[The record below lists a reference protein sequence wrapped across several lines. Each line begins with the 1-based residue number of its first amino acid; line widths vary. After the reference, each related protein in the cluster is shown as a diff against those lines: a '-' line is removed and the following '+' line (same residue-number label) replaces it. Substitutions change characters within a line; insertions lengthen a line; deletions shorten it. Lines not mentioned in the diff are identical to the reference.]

1 MLLDDAVDLI
11 LGKTSVLGFETV
23 QLGDGYGRV
32 SGVNLARLP
41 IPCYEQSTRDGYAL
55 CGNGRNAG
63 SAGQAFSIEGEIAA
77 GLCHDFA
84 IEPGQ
89 AFRIMTGGLVPANC
103 DRIVLQEEC
112 RVAGN
117 ELLVPNQALLAEHR
131 FIKKTGSDYRA
142 GEELAVAGS
151 RLSENQLGLLA
162 DAGNWTITVHRRP
175 RVAYSCSGS
184 ELVIAD
190 GAVENGRKYSSNHIV
205 LDNLIRKCGGRPES
219 YGIVADDPA
228 AIEQIID
235 EMVKSTADIIVTT
248 GGVGPGKY
256 DLFRQI
262 LPHSGVNILYSS
274 LRVRPGKATL
284 FGVIGEKLYFGLPG
298 PPSAVRVLFNELICP
313 PLKKMQGLQAFLP
326 ERTEAFLE
334 DDIGLKADGVLC
346 LKEGCYRLE
355 QGRVLVGSS
364 GRHQS
369 ANCLVML
376 EPGRSDYKK
385 GDLVTISLT
394 ERL

>member
-1 MLLDDAVDLI
+1 
-11 LGKTSVLGFETV
+11 
-23 QLGDGYGRV
+23 
-32 SGVNLARLP
+32 
-41 IPCYEQSTRDGYAL
+41 
-55 CGNGRNAG
+55 
-63 SAGQAFSIEGEIAA
+63 
-77 GLCHDFA
+77 
-84 IEPGQ
+84 
-89 AFRIMTGGLVPANC
+89 
-103 DRIVLQEEC
+103 
-112 RVAGN
+112 
-117 ELLVPNQALLAEHR
+117 
-131 FIKKTGSDYRA
+131 
-142 GEELAVAGS
+142 
-151 RLSENQLGLLA
+151 
-162 DAGNWTITVHRRP
+162 
-175 RVAYSCSGS
+175 
-184 ELVIAD
+184 
-190 GAVENGRKYSSNHIV
+190 
-205 LDNLIRKCGGRPES
+205 LIRKCGGRPES

-394 ERL
+394 ERI

>member
-11 LGKTSVLGFETV
+11 LDKTPVLGCETV

-32 SGVNLARLP
+32 SGINPARLP

-55 CGNGRNAG
+55 CGSGRSTNTDEL
-63 SAGQAFSIEGEIAA
+63 AFSLEGEIAA

-89 AFRIMTGGLVPANC
+89 AYRIMTGGLVPRNC
-103 DRIVLQEEC
+103 DRVVLQEEC

-117 ELLVPNQALLAEHR
+117 ELLVPKLTLLAEHR
-131 FIKKTGSDYRA
+131 YIRKTGSDYRA
-142 GEELAVAGS
+142 GEELATAGG
-151 RLSENQLGLLA
+151 RLNENHLGLLA
-162 DAGNWTITVHRRP
+162 DAGNWTITVHCRP

-184 ELVIAD
+184 ELVIAEA
-190 GAVENGRKYSSNHIV
+190 AVENGRKYSSNHLV

-228 AIEQIID
+228 AVEQIID
-235 EMVKSTADIIVTT
+235 EMVNSAADIIVTT

-262 LPHSGVNILYSS
+262 LPTSGVKILYSS

-284 FGVIGEKLYFGLPG
+284 FGVIGDKLYFGLPG
-298 PPSAVRVLFNELICP
+298 PPSAVRVLFNELIRP
-313 PLKKMQGLQAFLP
+313 PLKKMQGLQAFYP

-334 DDIGLKADGVLC
+334 HDIRLKADGVLC

-355 QGRVLVGSS
+355 QGRVLVRSPP
-364 GRHQS
+364 RHQS

-376 EPGRSDYKK
+376 EPWQSDYKK

-394 ERL
+394 DRG